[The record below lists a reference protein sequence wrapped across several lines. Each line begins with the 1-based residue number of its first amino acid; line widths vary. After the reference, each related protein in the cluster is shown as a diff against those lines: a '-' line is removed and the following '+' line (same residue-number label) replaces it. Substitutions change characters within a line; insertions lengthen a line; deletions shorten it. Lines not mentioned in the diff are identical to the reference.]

1 MLQVAANVY
10 LTTTQEEGFTYHL
23 SIQTGAWKGFG
34 TSACVGIIIYGENG
48 NSGAVTLTDPLA
60 RRKLFTRASVNNFT
74 LTLPSS
80 LGKLEN
86 IRIWHDNTGSNPA
99 WFLQQVVITDQQ
111 TDDVSYFFANQ
122 WLSLDKRGG
131 SIDLKI
137 KAAQEDELAAFKPLF
152 YARTSRSLGEG
163 HIWISVFAKP
173 PHNPFTRC
181 QRLTCC
187 LCFLFATLLTN
198 AMFYRFDET
207 PTDTFK
213 FGPLVMSW
221 TQIKI
226 GIQSSAIAIPANLL
240 VVLIF
245 RNTKQASTE
254 EIYDPRQ
261 KAEKPK
267 PPGYLPHVFVYVAWC
282 LSLIMSVTGA
292 AFTVFYS
299 LMWGADIS
307 NKWLTSILVSLVQDI
322 LITQPIKV
330 LALAALL
337 SLLIRKPPEED
348 PIIGASLFKSVKGER
363 VAAKRKQRK
372 DLVHEK
378 ETISK
383 KWDMIQTVQEVVSFL
398 IFGFLLMIVSYGDL
412 DNARFQFTKS
422 TGDLFGGFEEVRSVL
437 NCMIHYSFCQNWG
450 AGMVHLHFP
459 VPPGFEFRSRL
470 HMWVPFSVDS
480 CSGPES
486 LSLVLPFSYPL
497 KISLF

>member
-111 TDDVSYFFANQ
+111 TEDVWYFFANQ

-187 LCFLFATLLTN
+187 LCFLFSALVTN
-198 AMFYRFDET
+198 AMFYQFDET
-207 PTDTFK
+207 PSDTFK

-261 KAEKPK
+261 NDEKPK
-267 PPGYLPHVFVYVAWC
+267 TPGCLPHVFVYVAWC
-282 LSLIMSVTGA
+282 LSLAMSLTGA

-322 LITQPIKV
+322 LINQPIKV

-337 SLLIRKPPEED
+337 SLLIRKPPEEET
-348 PIIGASLFKSVKGER
+348 IIGASLFKSEKGER
-363 VAAKRKQRK
+363 LAAKRKQRK
-372 DLVHEK
+372 ELVHEK
-378 ETISK
+378 DTSGK
-383 KWDMIQTVQEVVSFL
+383 KWDMIETVTEVVSFL
-398 IFGFLLMIVSYGDL
+398 IFGSLLMIVSYGDL

-437 NCMIHYSFCQNWG
+437 N
-450 AGMVHLHFP
+450 
-459 VPPGFEFRSRL
+459 
-470 HMWVPFSVDS
+470 
-480 CSGPES
+480 
-486 LSLVLPFSYPL
+486 
-497 KISLF
+497 

>member
-1 MLQVAANVY
+1 
-10 LTTTQEEGFTYHL
+10 
-23 SIQTGAWKGFG
+23 
-34 TSACVGIIIYGENG
+34 
-48 NSGAVTLTDPLA
+48 
-60 RRKLFTRASVNNFT
+60 
-74 LTLPSS
+74 
-80 LGKLEN
+80 
-86 IRIWHDNTGSNPA
+86 
-99 WFLQQVVITDQQ
+99 
-111 TDDVSYFFANQ
+111 
-122 WLSLDKRGG
+122 
-131 SIDLKI
+131 
-137 KAAQEDELAAFKPLF
+137 
-152 YARTSRSLGEG
+152 
-163 HIWISVFAKP
+163 
-173 PHNPFTRC
+173 
-181 QRLTCC
+181 
-187 LCFLFATLLTN
+187 
-198 AMFYRFDET
+198 
-207 PTDTFK
+207 
-213 FGPLVMSW
+213 
-221 TQIKI
+221 
-226 GIQSSAIAIPANLL
+226 
-240 VVLIF
+240 
-245 RNTKQASTE
+245 
-254 EIYDPRQ
+254 
-261 KAEKPK
+261 
-267 PPGYLPHVFVYVAWC
+267 
-282 LSLIMSVTGA
+282 MSVTGA

-378 ETISK
+378 DTISK